1 MLQSTGDKI
10 NSFLL
15 SENPKLFINKEK
27 KVPDLSSSHLVCVG
41 MGRVLILLLTLHSSL
56 STGHFVQIS
65 IRIIKF
71 LKPGVTEKTLV

>member
-27 KVPDLSSSHLVCVG
+27 KVLNVSPSHLVCG
-41 MGRVLILLLTLHSSL
+41 HGKGAHPAFDSPFPL
-56 STGHFVQIS
+56 STGCFVQIS
-65 IRIIKF
+65 IGIMKF
-71 LKPGVTEKTLV
+71 LKPGVSEKALV